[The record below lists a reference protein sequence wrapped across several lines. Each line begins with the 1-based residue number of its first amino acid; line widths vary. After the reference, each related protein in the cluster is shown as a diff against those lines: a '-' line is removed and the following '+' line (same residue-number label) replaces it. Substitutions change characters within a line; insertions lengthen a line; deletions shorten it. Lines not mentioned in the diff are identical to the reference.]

1 MANSRGRGNGDWNQ
15 YDDSP
20 YASNYQA
27 SQGSPYG
34 RSGERATGSSSA
46 NRGAS
51 PYDQTGTDS
60 AGYGQ
65 ADAYGSPYD
74 QQAQADAQA
83 GYSYDQADYRSQSR
97 ASQGSPYGTQ
107 DPYASAGRSSSRS
120 RSSASSRGSRGSA
133 GSSSKNRVYQEGRGA
148 AYTST
153 RPSASGDRST
163 NRAAGVRPVTRG
175 EYVPG
180 LGGYGN
186 GVAGRGL
193 SRRQLVAGGCA
204 IGLVALLG
212 VGGVTWWTHRA
223 VACEVNGT
231 QRDVPVSSTA
241 ADLIKKGY
249 ANPIAGNL
257 VSISDDANPAEVLQ
271 QGGGNPYKLIVNG
284 EEVDP
289 ASYRVKD
296 SDKIEFQN
304 GTDVVE
310 ESTKEETRTPCGGVQ
325 FRMPDGSLIDPN
337 DATSQGIYLSTIG
350 CVAQW
355 GKEGVETVETGS
367 VSGRVINHGVTQEAQ
382 NLIIAAAHIN
392 PVSDKPMLSLTFD
405 DGPADPYTAQY
416 LDILAQYGIKATFF
430 NLGDNAKEY
439 PELCK
444 RCVDEGHQMASHT
457 NAHMNLP
464 QLPVDQMKS
473 EVSTAYDSIEAAS
486 GIRPAVMRPPYGEYY
501 CKQFLQTLGEMTYS
515 AYWTV
520 DSEDWRVAGQ
530 GQSGADAIVAN
541 CTKGVNATNY
551 NGAVI
556 LMHDGGGDRSCDVM
570 ALPTIIETF
579 LNLGYQFVT
588 MDELIAADPTIPAW
602 VSSGDPS
609 IPADASM
616 PDLTP
621 YI

>member
-15 YDDSP
+15 HDGSP
-20 YASNYQA
+20 YSSDSYQA

-34 RSGERATGSSSA
+34 RSTGRSR
-46 NRGAS
+46 RG
-51 PYDQTGTDS
+51 Q
-60 AGYGQ
+60 
-65 ADAYGSPYD
+65 SPYD
-74 QQAQADAQA
+74 QQADQGQDA
-83 GYSYDQADYRSQSR
+83 YDALAPR
-97 ASQGSPYGTQ
+97 ASRSPYDTQ
-107 DPYASAGRSSSRS
+107 SPYASTGRSSSRS
-120 RSSASSRGSRGSA
+120 RSSAGSG
-133 GSSSKNRVYQEGRGA
+133 RVYQEGRGT
-148 AYTST
+148 AYSST
-153 RPSASGDRST
+153 RPSATGSSRGSA
-163 NRAAGVRPVTRG
+163 NHAAGVRPVTRN

-180 LGGYGN
+180 LAAQGG
-186 GVAGRGL
+186 VAAGRGL

-204 IGLVALLG
+204 VGLVALLG
-212 VGGVTWWTHRA
+212 VGGITWWTHRA

-249 ANPIAGNL
+249 ANPVAGNL
-257 VSISDDANPAEVLQ
+257 ISISDDANPAEILQ
-271 QGGGNPYKLIVNG
+271 QGGGNPYKLVVNG

-289 ASYRVKD
+289 NSYRVSEK
-296 SDKIEFQN
+296 DKIEFQN

-310 ESTKEETRTPCGGVQ
+310 ESTKNETRTPCGGVQ

-337 DATSQGIYLSTIG
+337 DATNQGIYLSTIG

-355 GKEGVETVETGS
+355 GKEGVETTETGN

-392 PVSDKPMLSLTFD
+392 PVGDKPMLSLTFD

-464 QLPVDQMKS
+464 QLPVDQMKN

-520 DSEDWRVAGQ
+520 DSEDWKVAGQ